1 MVETANGS
9 VADFRDQKARFCA
22 ELAALVAAVMS
33 GDLTR
38 RMDAD
43 YADPDFCRSAA
54 MLNELIVS
62 IDDNLSDFN
71 RAVAALALGDLQ
83 GSMREKHRGAF
94 GQLQRNFNLAVATFR
109 TVLGEQGS
117 DQFTDKATKFR
128 RMLTTFRA
136 TEVDFP
142 PRISDEDSRPI
153 PSPAHDLWL
162 KLADALDGLQSDSSK
177 SA

>member
-9 VADFRDQKARFCA
+9 VTDLKDQKARFCA
-22 ELAALVAAVMS
+22 EIAALVAAVIS

-38 RMDAD
+38 RMDVD
-43 YADPDFCRSAA
+43 YADSDLCRSAA
-54 MLNELIVS
+54 TLNELIAS
-62 IDDNLSDFN
+62 IDDNLDDFN
-71 RAVAALALGDLQ
+71 RAAAALALGDLHA
-83 GSMREKHRGAF
+83 SMREKHRGAF
-94 GQLQRNFNLAVATFR
+94 GQLQRNFNLAIATFR

-128 RMLTTFRA
+128 RMLA
-136 TEVDFP
+136 TLKSNEVSFEL
-142 PRISDEDSRPI
+142 RISDEDLRPI

-162 KLADALDGLQSDSSK
+162 MLADALNDPQGDSSK